1 MLIEPGFH
9 SWSIDMSWIEQGDEC
24 VHIEQ
29 NRQGLILFIA
39 KAVHVFERDQ
49 AGSGAVGE
57 AWDSSARFGRRW
69 WNEALTSQFGKDLAK
84 GFFLEASDVFGDAED
99 VFVDVDSSSH
109 GSRLATGRDD
119 VKMT

>member
-1 MLIEPGFH
+1 
-9 SWSIDMSWIEQGDEC
+9 MSWIEQGDEC

-99 VFVDVDSSSH
+99 VFVDVDSGSH
-109 GSRLATGRDD
+109 GFSLATGRDD